1 MNSNKQLNNFIQN
14 NMGPYVSQAAQVI
27 LRAANQFVQSAG
39 FKYLVVTNAKKGY
52 KVLKNA
58 LDTQKNKSHY

>member
-1 MNSNKQLNNFIQN
+1 
-14 NMGPYVSQAAQVI
+14 MGPYVSQAAQVI